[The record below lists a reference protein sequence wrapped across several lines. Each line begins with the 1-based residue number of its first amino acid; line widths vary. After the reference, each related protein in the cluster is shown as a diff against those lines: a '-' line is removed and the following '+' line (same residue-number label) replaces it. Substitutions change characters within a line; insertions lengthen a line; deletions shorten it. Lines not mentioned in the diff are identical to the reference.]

1 MTKPATSILAIIAAA
16 VIFFA
21 ATISMLVFPIQPP
34 LVSSSQVSKTPTVN
48 ITLYGGEISTTKFG
62 FGLTPTNL
70 TSPGPTL
77 VFKTTDVVNLTFV
90 NAGKMP
96 HAFVV
101 TELPTYTA
109 KHLFNSAIASATNP
123 LNSGQSGT
131 AIFQPSTIENVY
143 YICPI
148 PGHADSFG
156 MWGEVTITMS
166 P

>member
-1 MTKPATSILAIIAAA
+1 MNKPPTSILAIIVIA
-16 VIFFA
+16 VLFFA
-21 ATISMLVFPIQPP
+21 ATMSMLVFPIQPP
-34 LVSSSQVSKTPTVN
+34 LVSSSKVSKAPTIN
-48 ITLYGGEISTTKFG
+48 IILYGGEISSTKFG
-62 FGLTPTNL
+62 FGLTPSNL

-90 NAGKMP
+90 NVGKMP

-109 KHLFNSAIASATNP
+109 KHLFNSAIGSASNP
-123 LNSGQSGT
+123 LNSGESAT
-131 AIFQPSTIENVY
+131 VIFQPNIVENVY

-156 MWGEVTITMS
+156 MWGEVAITMGS
-166 P
+166 